1 MSKSSPATKAETA
14 PAGAA
19 APSTPAPAEEA
30 LGFDQVLERLRSLVG
45 RLEQGNL
52 PLEQALQAF
61 EEGVQL
67 SRRGGA
73 ILDAAELRVEAL
85 VRSDDGTGRRQ
96 PLSGANPS
104 PAPTS

>member
-1 MSKSSPATKAETA
+1 MSSPPISSSPAS
-14 PAGAA
+14 PGA
-19 APSTPAPAEEA
+19 TDDK
-30 LGFDQVLERLRSLVG
+30 LGFDQVLDRLRQIVT

-67 SRRGGA
+67 SRAGSA

-85 VRSDDGTGRRQ
+85 VRGEDGGDARQ
-96 PLSGANPS
+96 PLVAASGQASSSANG
-104 PAPTS
+104 

>member
-1 MSKSSPATKAETA
+1 MTSPAA
-14 PAGAA
+14 PDDK
-19 APSTPAPAEEA
+19 
-30 LGFDQVLERLRSLVG
+30 LGFDQVLERLRLIVA

-67 SRRGGA
+67 SRSGSA

-85 VRSDDGTGRRQ
+85 VRGEDGSETRQ
-96 PLSGANPS
+96 PIATTSLGASPS
-104 PAPTS
+104 P

>member
-1 MSKSSPATKAETA
+1 MSSPPTPPSPAT
-14 PAGAA
+14 PA
-19 APSTPAPAEEA
+19 STDDK
-30 LGFDQVLERLRSLVG
+30 LGFDQVLDRLRQIVT

-67 SRRGGA
+67 SRAGSA

-85 VRSDDGTGRRQ
+85 VRGEDGSDTRQ
-96 PLSGANPS
+96 PLANAS
-104 PAPTS
+104 AQAASTPTV

>member
-1 MSKSSPATKAETA
+1 MSSPPTPPSPATSPTSA
-14 PAGAA
+14 
-19 APSTPAPAEEA
+19 STDDK
-30 LGFDQVLERLRSLVG
+30 LGFDQVLDRLRQIVT

-67 SRRGGA
+67 SRAGSA

-85 VRSDDGTGRRQ
+85 VRGEDGSDARQ
-96 PLSGANPS
+96 PLVAASAQASPSANG
-104 PAPTS
+104 

>member
-1 MSKSSPATKAETA
+1 MSSPTPT
-14 PAGAA
+14 PP
-19 APSTPAPAEEA
+19 APSSSAASDDQP
-30 LGFDQVLERLRSLVG
+30 GFDQVLDRLRQIVG

-67 SRRGGA
+67 SRAGSA

-85 VRSDDGTGRRQ
+85 VRGEDGSEQRKPIPPVASST
-96 PLSGANPS
+96 
-104 PAPTS
+104 

>member
-1 MSKSSPATKAETA
+1 MSSPTPSPNPSPSA
-14 PAGAA
+14 PADDK
-19 APSTPAPAEEA
+19 
-30 LGFDQVLERLRSLVG
+30 LGFDQVLDRLRQIVT

-67 SRRGGA
+67 SRAGSG

-85 VRSDDGTGRRQ
+85 VRGEDGTDTRQ
-96 PLSGANPS
+96 PIS
-104 PAPTS
+104 PAAQITAVPC

>member
-1 MSKSSPATKAETA
+1 MPQKTNMSPPTPPPQNS
-14 PAGAA
+14 
-19 APSTPAPAEEA
+19 PAPAPA
-30 LGFDQVLERLRSLVG
+30 DDKPGFDQVLDRLRQIVA

-67 SRRGGA
+67 SRAGSA

-85 VRSDDGTGRRQ
+85 VRGEDGSESTK
-96 PLSGANPS
+96 PLPPAAPS
-104 PAPTS
+104 S

>member
-52 PLEQALQAF
+52 PLEQALHSF
-61 EEGVQL
+61 EEGVAL
-67 SRRGGA
+67 SRSASA

-85 VRSDDGTGRRQ
+85 VRGEDGGDVAK
-96 PLSGANPS
+96 PI
-104 PAPTS
+104 PASSLPGGSTP

>member
-1 MSKSSPATKAETA
+1 MSSPSPT
-14 PAGAA
+14 PP
-19 APSTPAPAEEA
+19 APSSSASSDDKP
-30 LGFDQVLERLRSLVG
+30 GFDQVLDRLRQIVG

-67 SRRGGA
+67 SRAGSA

-85 VRSDDGTGRRQ
+85 VRGEDGSEQRKPIPPVASST
-96 PLSGANPS
+96 
-104 PAPTS
+104 

>member
-1 MSKSSPATKAETA
+1 MPMHTTMNSPTPTPQPPISSVPADDK
-14 PAGAA
+14 
-19 APSTPAPAEEA
+19 
-30 LGFDQVLERLRSLVG
+30 LGFDQVLDRLRQIVA

-67 SRRGGA
+67 SRAGSA

-85 VRSDDGTGRRQ
+85 VRGEDGSEARQ
-96 PLSGANPS
+96 PLSPSAPS
-104 PAPTS
+104 PSP